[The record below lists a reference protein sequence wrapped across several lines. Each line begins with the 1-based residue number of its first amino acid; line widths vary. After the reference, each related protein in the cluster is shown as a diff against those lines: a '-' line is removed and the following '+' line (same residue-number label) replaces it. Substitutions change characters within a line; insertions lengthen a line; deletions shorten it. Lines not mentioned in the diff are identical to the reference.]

1 METVVRQEGTPSQ
14 AQLTDA
20 IDRRDYLES
29 HTIVNLVARNFHRL

>member
-29 HTIVNLVARNFHRL
+29 HIVNLVARNFHRL